1 MPTSEQLTG
10 SEEKHLRLR
19 VKQPLCGSLNE
30 NENQTVLATAIH
42 TPDRNEGPLEGA
54 AARSWSIGIVEQSQ
68 GEVCC

>member
-42 TPDRNEGPLEGA
+42 TAGRNVGFLEGA
-54 AARSWSIGIVEQSQ
+54 AAGNWSLGIVEQSQ
-68 GEVCC
+68 GEGCC

>member
-42 TPDRNEGPLEGA
+42 TPDRNEGPLEGVVA
-54 AARSWSIGIVEQSQ
+54 GS
-68 GEVCC
+68 